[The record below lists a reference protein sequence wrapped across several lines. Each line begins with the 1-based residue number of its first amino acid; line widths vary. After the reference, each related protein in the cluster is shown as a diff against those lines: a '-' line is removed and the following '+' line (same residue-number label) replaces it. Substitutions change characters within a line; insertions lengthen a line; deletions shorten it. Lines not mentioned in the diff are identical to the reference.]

1 MEIILSNDASEF
13 IKKKS
18 PEDPSL
24 NIAVVQ
30 VKSGWCSTNQL
41 SVKIG
46 NPGSSTRFDVYNIDG
61 VDIYVQKGLSIPSGE
76 IKITLNNYFITK
88 SISVKGIRY

>member
-24 NIAVVQ
+24 NISVVQ
-30 VKSGWCSTNQL
+30 VKSG
-41 SVKIG
+41 
-46 NPGSSTRFDVYNIDG
+46 
-61 VDIYVQKGLSIPSGE
+61 
-76 IKITLNNYFITK
+76 
-88 SISVKGIRY
+88 